1 MSIEQEI
8 EKRIRIIDDFP
19 IKGIKFQDIF
29 SLTDDTV
36 LFKKIINEISRYI
49 KKESI
54 TKIAGIEA
62 RGFIFASAV
71 SFKCQIPFI
80 PIRKPGKLPGDVVKQ
95 KYKLEYGTDQIEIQK
110 GMVKKS
116 DKVLIIDDLI
126 ATGGTALAS
135 YRLLTKLT
143 SKKISFF
150 FVINLNNLG
159 GLDKLTKKNT
169 VVRTL
174 YNTTG

>member
-8 EKRIRIIDDFP
+8 KKRIRVINDFP

-29 SLTDDTV
+29 SLTDDII
-36 LFKKIINEISRYI
+36 LFKKIINKISRYV

-71 SFKCQIPFI
+71 SLKCQIPFI
-80 PIRKPGKLPGDVVKQ
+80 PIRKPGKLPGGVVKQ

-110 GMVKKS
+110 GMIKKS

-135 YRLLTKLT
+135 YRLVTKLT
-143 SKKISFF
+143 TKRISYF
-150 FVINLNNLG
+150 FVINLKNLG
-159 GLDKLTKKNT
+159 GVDKLMKKNI

-174 YNTTG
+174 YNTQG

>member
-95 KYKLEYGTDQIEIQK
+95 KYKLEYGTDKIEIQK

-159 GLDKLTKKNT
+159 GLDKLMKKNT

>member
-1 MSIEQEI
+1 MSIEQKI
-8 EKRIRIIDDFP
+8 EKRIRIVNDFP

-29 SLTDDTV
+29 SLTDDAA
-36 LFKKIINEISRYI
+36 LFKNIINEISKYV

-71 SFKCQIPFI
+71 SFKCEIPFI
-80 PIRKPGKLPGDVVKQ
+80 PIRKPGKLPGDVVRH

-110 GMVKKS
+110 GMINKS

-135 YRLLTKLT
+135 YVLMSKLT
-143 SKKISFF
+143 SKKINYFF
-150 FVINLNNLG
+150 IINLKNLG
-159 GLDKLTKKNT
+159 GADKLMKKNT
-169 VVRTL
+169 VVRSL
-174 YNTTG
+174 YNTQG